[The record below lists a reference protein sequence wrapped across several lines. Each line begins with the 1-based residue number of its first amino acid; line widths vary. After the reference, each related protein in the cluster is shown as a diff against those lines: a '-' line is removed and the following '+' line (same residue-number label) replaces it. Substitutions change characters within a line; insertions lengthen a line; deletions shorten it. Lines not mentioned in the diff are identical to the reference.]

1 MAKVEIHINDRD
13 FRRKLNRLDGVT
25 KNTKELKAVLRK
37 AAQPWAKAAN
47 SAVYRYVERRTG
59 NLGKAIGIGTFQSE
73 RRGQVGVKARP
84 KSSSRGG
91 ERNGGWRAHF
101 FASPARQISPNKRI
115 PWSTIY
121 DSQNPKVI
129 ANVVSGVKALFR
141 KYGI

>member
-1 MAKVEIHINDRD
+1 MARVEIHINDRD
-13 FRRKLNRLDGVT
+13 FKRKLDRLDGVT

-91 ERNGGWRAHF
+91 EKNGGWRAHF

-121 DSQNPKVI
+121 DSQNPQVI
-129 ANVVSGVKALFR
+129 ANVVAGVKALFR